1 MTVQAAEAPLK
12 GRAANRQRRRREYVD
27 TAIRMVLN
35 GGLESLTMQALA
47 REMDAAVGTAYT
59 YFASKSALVAELE
72 VIALQR
78 TLWAFEDVLPRWLDE
93 LGSLDDRSDAEARLL
108 ALGDFGVRA
117 PVEISDEYRLQQ
129 LVLTDG
135 GRAVIPADQ
144 EVVLEAASDWSKV
157 FASSVTGGVE
167 TGAIE
172 AGAAERHA
180 VLGGLISGLALYRNL
195 PNHAGL
201 DVAAITRATLVD
213 VLVSWGGDRDRL
225 SSLSAKLC
233 AAADAQSVRVEQMA

>member
-108 ALGDFGVRA
+108 ALGEFGVRA

-167 TGAIE
+167 T
-172 AGAAERHA
+172 GAAERHA